1 MKKLKILFGT
11 VILSAGLASCSSA
24 YYASAG
30 YASDDLYA
38 VHDRTEISRR
48 KQAEAEAQR
57 AAAEA
62 RKAEWEARIAEAKA
76 AAAENSYYE
85 YRSAD
90 ANPYESVL
98 ADDYESAYARRLRG
112 FESPTYKM
120 PSSYINA
127 RYSSAFNYV
136 SAYDPAFYNIVV
148 MGDQVWVEPKYIT
161 SMFGSWG
168 TVIYSDPWYYGW
180 NRPWG
185 PSFSFGSWGWSFG
198 WNSWHNPWYGPGW
211 GPWYSSWYDP
221 WYGPGWGWGPGWHGH
236 GHGHGRR
243 RDGPDD
249 IFPAQASGEHHAAG
263 DDAVDDGRA
272 VVTLDVDDEDGDKH
286 VQQQLAQLLGLVDL
300 TTDIVQVHGKGQ
312 DKADLCQLRGLQ
324 GKAPQLVPGI
334 VVGIT
339 RVIADGQ
346 RADAHIAQHQR
357 GQHHAPGQGHV
368 HRPHLHQAA
377 VIDVGQQHRNDQPNE
392 SRACLHRRPAVIAQ
406 TGDLAC
412 DLIHGKAIALLGCP
426 ARKCCHSHYA
436 AEDTQQQV
444 SFIGALEVAPNVFQT
459 KTPLSFIGSPA
470 QVCFAR
476 PQCRRG
482 RILLHYVI

>member
-62 RKAEWEARIAEAKA
+62 RRAEWEARIAEAKA

-127 RYSSAFNYV
+127 RYGSAFNYV

-185 PSFSFGSWGWSFG
+185 PSFSFGSWDRGTVRGTTPGTDRAGAGVPDGTGIIMFPDGGRAGTDGLIIRTSCA
-198 WNSWHNPWYGPGW
+198 GPIPTRRLREPATAW
-211 GPWYSSWYDP
+211 DRVPARNR
-221 WYGPGWGWGPGWHGH
+221 PGRCAAAAAAAGTPSACATTAAGGTRSADAIIRAARRAAAAVTTTAITAIPAATPTTGATAITAAVRRPTTAAV
-236 GHGHGRR
+236 RR
-243 RDGPDD
+243 R
-249 IFPAQASGEHHAAG
+249 AAVTAEVRAAG
-263 DDAVDDGRA
+263 RVRPLREAATGTPA
-272 VVTLDVDDEDGDKH
+272 DVNG
-286 VQQQLAQLLGLVDL
+286 
-300 TTDIVQVHGKGQ
+300 
-312 DKADLCQLRGLQ
+312 
-324 GKAPQLVPGI
+324 
-334 VVGIT
+334 
-339 RVIADGQ
+339 
-346 RADAHIAQHQR
+346 
-357 GQHHAPGQGHV
+357 
-368 HRPHLHQAA
+368 
-377 VIDVGQQHRNDQPNE
+377 
-392 SRACLHRRPAVIAQ
+392 
-406 TGDLAC
+406 
-412 DLIHGKAIALLGCP
+412 
-426 ARKCCHSHYA
+426 
-436 AEDTQQQV
+436 
-444 SFIGALEVAPNVFQT
+444 
-459 KTPLSFIGSPA
+459 
-470 QVCFAR
+470 
-476 PQCRRG
+476 
-482 RILLHYVI
+482 

>member
-38 VHDRTEISRR
+38 VHDRAEISRR

-62 RKAEWEARIAEAKA
+62 RRAEWEARIAEAKA

-127 RYSSAFNYV
+127 RYGSAFNYV

-168 TVIYSDPWYYGW
+168 TVIYSDPWYYGPGVRASRSAAGAGASGGTRGTIPGTDPVGDRGTVRGTTPGTDRAGAGVPDGTGIIMVPDGGRAGTDGLIIRTSCAGPIPTRRLREPATAW
-180 NRPWG
+180 DRVPARNRP
-185 PSFSFGSWGWSFG
+185 
-198 WNSWHNPWYGPGW
+198 
-211 GPWYSSWYDP
+211 
-221 WYGPGWGWGPGWHGH
+221 
-236 GHGHGRR
+236 GRC
-243 RDGPDD
+243 
-249 IFPAQASGEHHAAG
+249 AAAAAAAG
-263 DDAVDDGRA
+263 TPSACA
-272 VVTLDVDDEDGDKH
+272 
-286 VQQQLAQLLGLVDL
+286 
-300 TTDIVQVHGKGQ
+300 TTAAGG
-312 DKADLCQLRGLQ
+312 
-324 GKAPQLVPGI
+324 
-334 VVGIT
+334 T
-339 RVIADGQ
+339 RS
-346 RADAHIAQHQR
+346 ADAIIRAAR
-357 GQHHAPGQGHV
+357 RAAAADTTITATATPAATPTTGATAIT
-368 HRPHLHQAA
+368 AA
-377 VIDVGQQHRNDQPNE
+377 V
-392 SRACLHRRPAVIAQ
+392 RRPTTAAVRLRRAAVTAEVRAAGRVRPLREAA
-406 TGDLAC
+406 TGT
-412 DLIHGKAIALLGCP
+412 P
-426 ARKCCHSHYA
+426 A
-436 AEDTQQQV
+436 DV
-444 SFIGALEVAPNVFQT
+444 NG
-459 KTPLSFIGSPA
+459 
-470 QVCFAR
+470 
-476 PQCRRG
+476 
-482 RILLHYVI
+482 